1 MRVYSGGGDEMEV
14 DIIEEKI
21 EKMEKELE
29 EGLEKFSKEIVENND
44 KVNIELIKKSSP
56 PTRGKYIVIVKF
68 KGRWIEKELWID
80 IEANF
85 SEDTVII
92 TINKSEK
99 RISVE
104 GLIDYLREL
113 IEEFIKTNEHKDAI
127 LIKVEEKTRKILEM
141 LNIKYKSLDCFEQDM
156 LTYAA
161 SIELGESIL
170 TLYFDYQLQLAGI
183 EYSNYG
189 NPEDVL
195 NVLKILA
202 QHFR

>member
-1 MRVYSGGGDEMEV
+1 MEV

-29 EGLEKFSKEIVENND
+29 EGLEKLSKEIVENND
-44 KVNIELIKKSSP
+44 KVNIELIKKGGFP
-56 PTRGKYIVIVKF
+56 PQRNYIVAVKF
-68 KGRWIEKELWID
+68 EGKWVEKELWSYIKVD
-80 IEANF
+80 F
-85 SEDTVII
+85 SKDTAII
-92 TINKSEK
+92 TIGKNKK
-99 RISVE
+99 TISVKE
-104 GLIDYLREL
+104 LVDCLREL

-141 LNIKYKSLDCFEQDM
+141 LNIKYKSLDCFERDM
-156 LTYAA
+156 LTYGA